1 MGRGDGGGGEEIRP
15 KIEGKRRIIFAN
27 NAAKSATT
35 LPRSHSHIHRPT
47 NTHSFAKLASLEIFI
62 NNLPSW
68 VTSPGPASPSY
79 INHKAV
85 RGVEQDGEGEEGE
98 RRRERRGR
106 GIEGEGEE
114 RESEE
119 GG

>member
-1 MGRGDGGGGEEIRP
+1 M
-15 KIEGKRRIIFAN
+15 
-27 NAAKSATT
+27 
-35 LPRSHSHIHRPT
+35 
-47 NTHSFAKLASLEIFI
+47 
-62 NNLPSW
+62 
-68 VTSPGPASPSY
+68 TSPGPASPSY

-85 RGVEQDGEGEEGE
+85 RGVEQDGEGDAGE
-98 RRRERRGR
+98 RRRERGGR